1 MSDQRR
7 LTDAD
12 VNRIANAVAAR
23 LSDGESDSPTQS
35 GSERTAEMR
44 HGHNRRPSPSQ
55 RRGASARRDSS
66 RSEQAEPTGGRV
78 RDDVA
83 ARVDEKRGIERLDE
97 PRAAGDTDRERPG
110 APSTERIDAGV
121 TFESTLDED
130 GRVTIPTEIVTE
142 LDVEP
147 GGSVRLTVHRT
158 E

>member
-1 MSDQRR
+1 MSNQRR

-23 LSDGESDSPTQS
+23 LSDGGSASPSQS
-35 GSERTAEMR
+35 GSERTADAR
-44 HGHNRRPSPSQ
+44 HGRNRRPSPSE
-55 RRGASARRDSS
+55 RRGAPARRDPS
-66 RSEQAEPTGGRV
+66 RSEQIEPTGGRV

-97 PRAAGDTDRERPG
+97 SRAAGDTGRERPG
-110 APSTERIDAGV
+110 APSAERTDAGV

-130 GRVTIPTEIVTE
+130 GRVAIPAEIVTE
-142 LDVEP
+142 LGVEP
-147 GGSVRLTVHRT
+147 GDGVRLTVHRT